1 MGNVTLTKMYG
12 IKKKEG
18 KRGHRMEKDLRGR
31 LLKFEEKTNL
41 SGISPEDLREATLFT
56 LRALKAH
63 LEETKPELDSDI
75 RTITLAIPIARIH
88 LGE

>member
-1 MGNVTLTKMYG
+1 
-12 IKKKEG
+12 
-18 KRGHRMEKDLRGR
+18 MEKALRDR
-31 LLKFEEKTNL
+31 LLKLEEKTNL

-63 LEETKPELDSDI
+63 LEETKPELTSDVKA
-75 RTITLAIPIARIH
+75 ITLAIPIARIH